1 MIMGWGYHDIW
12 EECMSWHM
20 VANQKESLGQIAPL
34 LMQCD
39 LGLEDG
45 FHRQTYN
52 IIILGY

>member
-1 MIMGWGYHDIW
+1 
-12 EECMSWHM
+12 MSWHM